1 MCTLPR
7 FNTCLLVSPPL
18 SHYAPLVFY
27 PFAPIHALF
36 PSLRSRPSLP
46 TCSSSNCYPRPGQY
60 ALLFP
65 LTPSPACLPLPALP
79 GFLATS
85 PALLYW
91 SPALFWFTGHP
102 PCLLYW
108 LPTLL
113 YFTGH
118 QPCSAVLLAPRLALL
133 CCQPTCSALLAIS
146 PALLYWPQNLLCS
159 TGYQPWLGLTGHEPC
174 STRLATS
181 PAQPYWPPSLLLA
194 GLPGPAPPP
203 PFSACPCSAWAL
215 HSLCLLSHTLA
226 ATTGGKKA
234 KRECP

>member
-27 PFAPIHALF
+27 PFAPTHALV
-36 PSLRSRPSLP
+36 PSLRSQPSLP

-60 ALLFP
+60 APLFP
-65 LTPSPACLPLPALP
+65 LTTSPACLPLPALP
-79 GFLATS
+79 RFTGRQPCSALLVTRPVLVYWPPALLALLATH

-91 SPALFWFTGHP
+91 P
-102 PCLLYW
+102 P
-108 LPTLL
+108 
-113 YFTGH
+113 
-118 QPCSAVLLAPRLALL
+118 ALL
-133 CCQPTCSALLAIS
+133 CCFAGPQPCSALLAIS

-181 PAQPYWPPSLLLA
+181 PALPYWPPALLLA
-194 GLPGPAPPP
+194 GLPPLFCLPLFCLG
-203 PFSACPCSAWAL
+203 L
-215 HSLCLLSHTLA
+215 SLSLPIESHP
-226 ATTGGKKA
+226 GRHHRWKKG
-234 KRECP
+234 